1 VEGLRIARETGQETL
16 ACALLAALA
25 KVAALR
31 GDEEECQARARESLA
46 VGVPRRLGLAV
57 ALATEALGLLDLG
70 LGRPVEAL
78 DRFQAIAAAG
88 PGEGH
93 PFVAMTT
100 ATYRIEAAVRADRH
114 DVATAAAAEFSAR
127 AENAGPGQLAM
138 SHYCQALVS
147 AGTGQ
152 GPASN
157 GTKPDWS
164 GQTAAH
170 FEAALNLLRAPM
182 PFWRAR
188 IELSY
193 GEFLRRARR
202 RREARLHL
210 RAALETFD
218 GLGITPWAD
227 RARTELRATG
237 ETVRRR
243 SVDAAEQLTPQELQI
258 VDFVR
263 HGASNPEIA
272 AQLFLS
278 RRTVEYHLHKVFRK
292 LDIASRA
299 DLILQ
304 REFAEP
310 SSVTARGTDV
320 H

>member
-1 VEGLRIARETGQETL
+1 
-16 ACALLAALA
+16 
-25 KVAALR
+25 
-31 GDEEECQARARESLA
+31 
-46 VGVPRRLGLAV
+46 
-57 ALATEALGLLDLG
+57 
-70 LGRPVEAL
+70 
-78 DRFQAIAAAG
+78 
-88 PGEGH
+88 
-93 PFVAMTT
+93 MTT
-100 ATYRIEAAVRADRH
+100 ATYRVEAAVRADRR
-114 DVATAAAAEFSAR
+114 DVAIAVADEFRTR
-127 AENAGPGQLAM
+127 AEHAGPGQLAM
-138 SHYCQALVS
+138 SAYCQALVG

-152 GPASN
+152 GPAN
-157 GTKPDWS
+157 HGTKPDES

-170 FEAALNLLRAPM
+170 FEAALRLLPAPM

-193 GEFLRRARR
+193 GEFLRRARQR
-202 RREARLHL
+202 RDARLHL

-304 REFAEP
+304 RESAEP
-310 SSVTARGTDV
+310 SSVTARRTNV